1 MNKTTKP
8 AANPTLGVCSYES
21 PALNVVEVHSEGVL
35 CASNVGSQ
43 LSVDEWQ
50 DGEFSW

>member
-21 PALNVVEVHSEGVL
+21 PALNVGEVHSEGVL
-35 CASNVGSQ
+35 CMSGDHEVWDTTDDDLWS
-43 LSVDEWQ
+43 
-50 DGEFSW
+50 